1 MVAELCRLLLL
12 LSRFRGKPLVLKK
25 LLPLKNRWSPSG
37 NQIGISTEEMLQSK
51 EGSVHVASSS

>member
-25 LLPLKNRWSPSG
+25 LLPLKNRWNPSG